1 MISQQELPAF
11 IEQAIPELSG
21 MCKKE
26 KCRNAYDIARQ
37 MLRYT
42 SAQIM
47 NHNIKAAKECLA
59 LGEKLYQMG
68 NKAIKNAIENVYVY
82 SFSHAFF
89 HDEVKREEVIPIM
102 PVSLYEMYKRQV
114 LNSHL

>member
-1 MISQQELPAF
+1 MISQQDLPAY
-11 IEQAIPELSG
+11 IEEAIPELSG

-26 KCRNAYDIARQ
+26 KCKNAYDIARQ

-42 SAQIM
+42 STQIM

-59 LGEKLYQMG
+59 LSEKLYQKG
-68 NKAIKNAIENVYVY
+68 NKAIKNAIENVFVY

-89 HDEVKREEVIPIM
+89 HDENKKEEVIPLM
-102 PVSLYEMYKRQV
+102 PSSLYELYKRQV